1 MSPDFSVFE
10 LIARVLKKKFHAKRY
25 VTEKAALARFTQI
38 FEEEMDQ
45 DTIQDMYKSYTK
57 RLHDCR
63 RRGGQMT
70 KY

>member
-1 MSPDFSVFE
+1 M
-10 LIARVLKKKFHAKRY
+10 ARPLKKKFHAKRY
-25 VTEKAALARFTQI
+25 TIEAASKARFTQI

-45 DTIQDMYKSYTK
+45 EMIQRIYDSYTK

-63 RRGGQMT
+63 RANGQMT